1 MADTI
6 SLASAMTLSL
16 QESSWF
22 AAERKL
28 LISHSTRTEFF
39 DTIGYYVSQME
50 HYPRGDI
57 YSGAYEKIADYSIF
71 AFYESWRQEH
81 AQMSLKY
88 FATYIKSLYLKSGK
102 DLLERLNAFDD
113 RLLCSLVHKFGKRGS
128 GSSETDYE
136 KYIEDLK
143 NALPKDFSAKGDIVV
158 FVDECHRTQSGKL
171 HEAMKAILPNAIF
184 IGFTGTPLLK
194 KDKKDQS

>member
-1 MADTI
+1 MLVVTDREELDEQI
-6 SLASAMTLSL
+6 
-16 QESSWF
+16 EKNF
-22 AAERKL
+22 KGVDEN
-28 LISHSTRTEFF
+28 IVRT
-39 DTIGYYVSQME
+39 
-50 HYPRGDI
+50 
-57 YSGAYEKIADYSIF
+57 
-71 AFYESWRQEH
+71 
-81 AQMSLKY
+81 
-88 FATYIKSLYLKSGK
+88 KSGK

-128 GSSETDYE
+128 DSSETDYE

-194 KDKKDQS
+194 KDKKTSLETFGGYIHTYKFNEGVRDGVVLDLRYEARDVPQGITSQARIDTWFEAKTVGLAPRAKANL

>member
-1 MADTI
+1 M
-6 SLASAMTLSL
+6 
-16 QESSWF
+16 
-22 AAERKL
+22 ER
-28 LISHSTRTEFF
+28 
-39 DTIGYYVSQME
+39 
-50 HYPRGDI
+50 YPRGDI

-194 KDKKDQS
+194 KDKKRPVLKPSADTSIPTSSMKVFEMALCWICGTRPEMCPRA